1 MSSELLRRH
10 SSPQPPLSPHPGDP
24 SSNLS
29 NPWYP
34 PATMT
39 ACSLSG
45 VSCLVTGASGFVGRR
60 IVQMLLE
67 EEPELEELRVMDK
80 NLSEDLLK
88 TCQRFRDRTAV
99 KTLQGDIRD
108 TDFLHRSC
116 RGVSLVFHA
125 AAIIDTVGKVS
136 KDVVMSINVT
146 GTEQLLA
153 ACLQNNV
160 QYFIYTSSIE
170 VYGPNAQGDP
180 IVNGT
185 EETVYDK
192 ESAFC
197 YGESKSL
204 AEKKVLKANGRE
216 LQNGGTLITCS
227 LRPAYI
233 FGEGSQFLQIH
244 LDQALLNGD
253 VFHRLSRKEAL
264 VNPVYVGNVAWAHL
278 LAARTMRDPERTK
291 KIAGNFYFITDD
303 TPHMSYSDLNHALG
317 KELGLGVESKLAM
330 PLPVLYIVASL
341 MEMVS
346 FVLRPFVRF
355 VPPFTRHLLTILN
368 TPFTFTYRK
377 LQSDTGYKP
386 RYSWEE
392 ARRMTSD
399 WMVSVIA
406 QRRELLRKQ
415 K

>member
-88 TCQRFRDRTAV
+88 TCQR
-99 KTLQGDIRD
+99 
-108 TDFLHRSC
+108 
-116 RGVSLVFHA
+116 
-125 AAIIDTVGKVS
+125 
-136 KDVVMSINVT
+136 
-146 GTEQLLA
+146 TEQLLA